1 MTLAWTISAWP
12 PVLWQADPP
21 PHKLVASRFV
31 HLSTEITSVGHGD
44 EPSMGQ
50 TVWCSRWNDGAAG
63 VAWDWVDLGR
73 GVVAMAD
80 PMGII
85 TNVQV
90 VNGQGDKL
98 PTLQVAL
105 HINEILHEL
114 PWQEEVQMVLNHQP
128 APMEVR

>member
-1 MTLAWTISAWP
+1 
-12 PVLWQADPP
+12 
-21 PHKLVASRFV
+21 
-31 HLSTEITSVGHGD
+31 
-44 EPSMGQ
+44 MGQ